1 MCVCVCVCVCVYYIN
16 SFAFVFS
23 TIYFQLLKDNVNNK
37 NSISDIPRKN
47 ENFSFT
53 FARFDILRPIIVQLK
68 LEYIQW

>member
-1 MCVCVCVCVCVYYIN
+1 MCVCVCVCVCMCVCVYYIN

-23 TIYFQLLKDNVNNK
+23 TIYFSIVKRK

-53 FARFDILRPIIVQLK
+53 FAHFDILRPIIVQLK

>member
-16 SFAFVFS
+16 SFA
-23 TIYFQLLKDNVNNK
+23 LLKDNENIK

-53 FARFDILRPIIVQLK
+53 FAHFDILRPIIVQLK

>member
-1 MCVCVCVCVCVYYIN
+1 MYICIYVYM
-16 SFAFVFS
+16 
-23 TIYFQLLKDNVNNK
+23 FQLLKDNKNIK

-53 FARFDILRPIIVQLK
+53 FAHFDILRPIIVQLK